1 MILLPKCF
9 DRPVP
14 ARWRWFFISAFFVT
28 WLGLTYHSIAPYTG
42 SPSFNH
48 FDKIQHI
55 GAYGI
60 LAIMLALA
68 WPRLRLRWLVILPA
82 LYGIGLEIAQ
92 ALMPFGRTGSVW
104 DALANLLGASVVV
117 IIWMIWVYTQEE
129 KVE

>member
-1 MILLPKCF
+1 
-9 DRPVP
+9 
-14 ARWRWFFISAFFVT
+14 
-28 WLGLTYHSIAPYTG
+28 
-42 SPSFNH
+42 
-48 FDKIQHI
+48 
-55 GAYGI
+55 
-60 LAIMLALA
+60 MLALA